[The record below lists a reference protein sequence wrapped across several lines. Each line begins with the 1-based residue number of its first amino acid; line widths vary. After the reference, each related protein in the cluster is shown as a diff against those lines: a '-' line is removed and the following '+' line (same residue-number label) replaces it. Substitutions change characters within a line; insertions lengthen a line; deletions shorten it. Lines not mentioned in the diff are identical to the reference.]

1 MYEMALNVDV
11 DFIINLVKKQLDLLN
26 LKSFV
31 RLKQMGKS
39 WNVFEKVYLEH
50 GEVPMSLY
58 TSHWEESYSQIAER
72 LKPYKL
78 KDVME
83 KGSAHVVEKNDF
95 SVLEKLC
102 ADTLM
107 DYNKTAKYESFGIA
121 PIAAY
126 WLAKE
131 VEIDNLRIILLG
143 KKVDLP
149 PENIIERLREPY
161 V

>member
-1 MYEMALNVDV
+1 
-11 DFIINLVKKQLDLLN
+11 
-26 LKSFV
+26 
-31 RLKQMGKS
+31 
-39 WNVFEKVYLEH
+39 
-50 GEVPMSLY
+50 
-58 TSHWEESYSQIAER
+58 
-72 LKPYKL
+72 
-78 KDVME
+78 ME
-83 KGSAHVVEKNDF
+83 KGAAHVIEKNDF

-107 DYNKTAKYESFGIA
+107 EYNKTAKYESFGIA